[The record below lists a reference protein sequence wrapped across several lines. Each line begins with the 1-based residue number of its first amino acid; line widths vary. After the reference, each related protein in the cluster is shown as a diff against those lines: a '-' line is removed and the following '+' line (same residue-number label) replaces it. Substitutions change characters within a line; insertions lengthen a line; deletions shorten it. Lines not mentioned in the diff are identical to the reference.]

1 MKGYLFD
8 LDGTLIQSM
17 HVWENAVMRLF
28 DRLNL
33 KMDIDEARDA
43 FSAMK
48 FTEVLEALIQ
58 HFQLPMS
65 GKELYGMVI
74 DDVREQYTY
83 TVQAVEGAVDY
94 VKKCAAAG
102 KRMCVVTANDVPL
115 TEAVLRR
122 LPHPERAVIHAGRF
136 PATFEPCVELS
147 FSLVSVDADL
157 YAPTAAALPLFW
169 ERLSPGGALL
179 VHDVNGFQYAGAG
192 RAVREFCAE
201 RGVFPTPLCDMH
213 GSVLLRKP

>member
-1 MKGYLFD
+1 MNGYIFD

-17 HVWENAVMRLF
+17 HVWEDAVMRLF

-65 GKELYGMVI
+65 VKELYGMVI

-122 LPHPERAVIHAGRF
+122 LGILQDMAFILSSEESGLTKRTPQMAEEAMRRLQLKPQECVMLEDSLYSMKSAKAAGCYVIAIASPEAKDYAQICETADEVH
-136 PATFEPCVELS
+136 
-147 FSLVSVDADL
+147 ADL
-157 YAPTAAALPLFW
+157 
-169 ERLSPGGALL
+169 R
-179 VHDVNGFQYAGAG
+179 DVP
-192 RAVREFCAE
+192 VR
-201 RGVFPTPLCDMH
+201 
-213 GSVLLRKP
+213 

>member
-1 MKGYLFD
+1 MMNGYSLD

-17 HVWENAVMRLF
+17 HVWEDAVMRLF

-65 GKELYGMVI
+65 VKELYGMVI

-122 LPHPERAVIHAGRF
+122 LGILPECPAFILSSEESGLTKRTPQMAEEAMRRLQLKPQECVMLEDSLYSMKSAKAAGCYVIAIASPEAKDYAQIYETADEVH
-136 PATFEPCVELS
+136 
-147 FSLVSVDADL
+147 ADL
-157 YAPTAAALPLFW
+157 C
-169 ERLSPGGALL
+169 
-179 VHDVNGFQYAGAG
+179 DVP
-192 RAVREFCAE
+192 VR
-201 RGVFPTPLCDMH
+201 
-213 GSVLLRKP
+213 